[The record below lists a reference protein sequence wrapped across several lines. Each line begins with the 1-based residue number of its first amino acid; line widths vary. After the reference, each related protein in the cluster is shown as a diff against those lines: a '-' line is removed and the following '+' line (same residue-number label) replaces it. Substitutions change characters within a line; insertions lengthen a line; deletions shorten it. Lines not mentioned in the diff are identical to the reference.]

1 MDISIRLIEGCLS
14 NDRSAQNELYRQLLP
29 YLNLVCQRYLHDEH
43 QRKDVLQET
52 FIRIFR
58 HLEQFDV
65 QRASFK
71 TWATRIAINCCL
83 RNNRYREGHSTQEL
97 VLPLH
102 ERITGPAAL
111 RKLSNEDILRWLK
124 TMPRPFFEVFNLYV
138 IDGFSHREIAEI
150 LSISEALSRQRLT
163 RSRAWLKDQL
173 PEEFRTRFR
182 AFLN

>member
-14 NDRSAQNELYRQLLP
+14 NDRSAQNELYRELLP
-29 YLNLVCQRYLHDEH
+29 YLNLVCQRYLHDDH

-83 RNNRYREGHSTQEL
+83 KNNRYGAARPTQEL
-97 VLPLH
+97 VLPMH
-102 ERITGPAAL
+102 ERMTGPAAL
-111 RKLSNEDILRWLK
+111 RKLSNEDLLRWLK
-124 TMPRPFFEVFNLYV
+124 TMPRAYFEVFNLFV
-138 IDGFSHREIAEI
+138 VDGFTHREIAEI
-150 LSISEALSRQRLT
+150 LGISEALSRQRLT
-163 RSRAWLKDQL
+163 RSRTWLKEQL
-173 PEEFRTRFR
+173 PEELRTRFR